1 MMAPAKKKSV
11 LKNWWDDRVK
21 TPFGLFSYRAVIV
34 LCLCSYTPL
43 GQSGMDKVGLKTAN
57 VELVAIKDKIQNIE
71 AKQDIMGT
79 KVDSLVTET
88 ERLKLEAERLALRFR
103 IGPIQP
109 N

>member
-1 MMAPAKKKSV
+1 
-11 LKNWWDDRVK
+11 
-21 TPFGLFSYRAVIV
+21 
-34 LCLCSYTPL
+34 
-43 GQSGMDKVGLKTAN
+43 MDKVGLKTAN
-57 VELVAIKDKIQNIE
+57 GELVAIKDKIQNIE

-103 IGPIQP
+103 IGPLKP